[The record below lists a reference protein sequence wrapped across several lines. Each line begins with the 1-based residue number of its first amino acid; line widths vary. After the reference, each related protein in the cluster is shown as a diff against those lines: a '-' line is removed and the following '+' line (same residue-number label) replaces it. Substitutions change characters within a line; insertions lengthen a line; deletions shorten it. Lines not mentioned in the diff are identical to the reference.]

1 MPAMK
6 SVRGVSLIELVVV
19 VVLIAA
25 ATGLGAVAM
34 RSGLP
39 GQQLRTAARELAAQ
53 LRYTRAQ
60 AIATG
65 KPQRF
70 VIDAATRE
78 WQAPG
83 NRHGS
88 LPDAITVTAT
98 SARLE
103 QPDRSS
109 AGYRFFPEGASTG
122 GRIVLSRD
130 RAAWQLDIDWLT
142 GEVML
147 ARAEAPR

>member
-1 MPAMK
+1 MK
-6 SVRGVSLIELVVV
+6 SVRGVSLIELIVV

-34 RSGLP
+34 RAGLP
-39 GQQLRTAARELAAQ
+39 GQQLRSAARDLAAQ
-53 LRYTRAQ
+53 LRFTRAQ

-65 KPQRF
+65 KPQVF
-70 VIDAATRE
+70 VIEAGKRT

-83 NRHGS
+83 NRHGTV
-88 LPDAITVTAT
+88 PDAITITAT
-98 SARLE
+98 SARIE
-103 QPDRSS
+103 QPDRDS

-142 GEVML
+142 GEVTL

>member
-1 MPAMK
+1 MK
-6 SVRGVSLIELVVV
+6 SVRGVSLIELIVV

-34 RSGLP
+34 RAGLP
-39 GQQLRTAARELAAQ
+39 GQQLRSAARDLAAQ
-53 LRYTRAQ
+53 LRFTRAQ

-65 KPQRF
+65 KPQLF
-70 VIDAATRE
+70 VIEAGKRT

-83 NRHGS
+83 NRHGTV
-88 LPDAITVTAT
+88 PDAITITAT
-98 SARLE
+98 SARIE
-103 QPDRSS
+103 QPDRDS

-142 GEVML
+142 GEVTL